1 MMLALAIVLSVFMV
15 CITTLVMF
23 SKIKCLRDVINF
35 ITTKDSNE

>member
-15 CITTLVMF
+15 CVTILVMF
-23 SKIKCLRDVINF
+23 SKIKCLRDVIKF